1 LEDKGVDRQAMMSIP
16 YKDSGIP
23 VYFTCKDGGTRPML
37 ILIHEVW
44 GLNDHIKDIANRL
57 CEEGFMVLAPDL
69 VANTDLEKVVDPSLQ
84 KVIFDEKEKL
94 KHQVE
99 IRRMWTP
106 LRSPD
111 FAETTISKLE
121 TCFDYLSSLD
131 AAAKIGVI
139 GFCFGGTYSFN
150 LAVKQPELAAAVP
163 FYGHFDHTN
172 EELGN
177 IKCPILAF
185 YGERDTNLTESLP
198 DLEKRMKKANK
209 DFDYKVYPKC
219 GHAFFNDTNPLSY
232 NKPAAEDSWKLALKF
247 LNTHL
252 S

>member
-1 LEDKGVDRQAMMSIP
+1 MDRHAMMSIP
-16 YKDSGIP
+16 YKNSGIP
-23 VYFTCKDGGTRPML
+23 VYITCKDADARPAV

-57 CEEGFMVLAPDL
+57 CEEGYMVLAPDL
-69 VANTDLEKVVDPSLQ
+69 ITHTDMEEVVDPSLQ
-84 KVIFDEKEKL
+84 KVIFDEKERL

-106 LRSPD
+106 LRSPEFSD
-111 FAETTISKLE
+111 ETISKLE
-121 TCFDYLSSLD
+121 ICFDYLKTQKEPG
-131 AAAKIGVI
+131 KIGVI

-150 LAVKQPELAAAVP
+150 LAIKQPALDATVAY
-163 FYGHFDHTN
+163 YGHFDHSD

-177 IKCPILAF
+177 IKCPVLAF
-185 YGERDTNLTESLP
+185 YGEKDTNLMENLP
-198 DLEKRMKKANK
+198 DLDKRMKAAKK
-209 DFDYKVYPKC
+209 EFQYKVYPAC

-232 NKPAAEDSWKLALKF
+232 NKPAAEDSWETTLKF
-247 LNTHL
+247 LKTYL